1 MNNTKSSL
9 DVVDKVSGAFMK
21 QLVAGDKAK
30 AIKTPNLDLA
40 IGRKSL
46 ETLAGEDEEEE
57 DEDEGMGGVKLPD
70 PMALFGGANAST
82 EDGATSAIG
91 TTVRSPLCSVKSWPH
106 FSWRVPLVY

>member
-1 MNNTKSSL
+1 MNNTKNSL
-9 DVVDKVSGAFMK
+9 NVVEKVSGAFLK

-30 AIKTPNLDLA
+30 SIKTPNLDLA

-46 ETLAGEDEEEE
+46 ESLAGESEEEEE
-57 DEDEGMGGVKLPD
+57 DEEDDVGGVRLPD

-91 TTVRSPLCSVKSWPH
+91 TTVHW
-106 FSWRVPLVY
+106 FMN

>member
-1 MNNTKSSL
+1 MNNTKNSL
-9 DVVDKVSGAFMK
+9 NVVEKVSGAFLK

-30 AIKTPNLDLA
+30 SIKTPNLDLA

-46 ETLAGEDEEEE
+46 ESLAGESEEEEEEEEE
-57 DEDEGMGGVKLPD
+57 DDVGGVRLPD

-91 TTVRSPLCSVKSWPH
+91 TTVHW
-106 FSWRVPLVY
+106 FMN

>member
-1 MNNTKSSL
+1 MTMIILQSASMNNTKSSL

-46 ETLAGEDEEEE
+46 ETLGGEDEEEE
-57 DEDEGMGGVKLPD
+57 EEEDEGMGGVKLPD

-82 EDGATSAIG
+82 EEGATSAIG
-91 TTVRSPLCSVKSWPH
+91 TTVSTPPCSVES
-106 FSWRVPLVY
+106 

>member
-1 MNNTKSSL
+1 MNNTKNSL
-9 DVVDKVSGAFMK
+9 NVVEKVSGAFLK

-30 AIKTPNLDLA
+30 SIKTPNLDLA

-46 ETLAGEDEEEE
+46 ESLAGESEEEEEEEE
-57 DEDEGMGGVKLPD
+57 DDVGGVRLPD

-91 TTVRSPLCSVKSWPH
+91 TTVLYIG
-106 FSWRVPLVY
+106 L